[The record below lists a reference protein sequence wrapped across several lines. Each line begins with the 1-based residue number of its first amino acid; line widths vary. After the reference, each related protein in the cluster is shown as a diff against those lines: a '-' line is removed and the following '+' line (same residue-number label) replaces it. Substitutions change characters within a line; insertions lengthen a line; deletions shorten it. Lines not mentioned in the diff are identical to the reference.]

1 MALTLGYK
9 SLKVEDNT
17 VEVQVPENDTAKLMY
32 YLSCVSTVIMYDK
45 ANKLTDYKNYDLLT
59 IDEMA
64 DVYACAILL
73 NPKMFLDAGI
83 FIINPNLLTRGLCN
97 QFYKIT
103 DSRVGVHVNQEIA
116 VGGVS
121 VKVLQIMVCDESW
134 INKYYIRPL
143 ENLEAIRRRNANR
156 YQIDSSPN
164 YNNDYHYI
172 RNRQESRCTGKKCC
186 IWMTI
191 IIVVAVIIYSQYH

>member
-45 ANKLTDYKNYDLLT
+45 ANKLTDYRNYNSLT
-59 IDEMA
+59 LEEQA

-83 FIINPNLLTRGLCN
+83 FIINPKLLTRGLSN

-116 VGGVS
+116 IGGVS
-121 VKVLQIMVCDESW
+121 VKVLQIMVCEESW
-134 INKYYIRPL
+134 INRNYIRPL
-143 ENLEAIRRRNANR
+143 ENLNARRDSNR
-156 YQIDSSPN
+156 YQINSSRNDSNVYVN
-164 YNNDYHYI
+164 YN
-172 RNRQESRCTGKKCC
+172 NRQESRCTGKKCC

-191 IIVVAVIIYSQYH
+191 IIVVSLIIYSQYH

>member
-17 VEVQVPENDTAKLMY
+17 VECHVPDNDTAKLMY

-45 ANKLTDYKNYDLLT
+45 ANKLTDYRNYDLLT

-121 VKVLQIMVCDESW
+121 VKVLQIMVCDQSW

-143 ENLEAIRRRNANR
+143 ENLEARSRNANR
-156 YQIDSSPN
+156 YQINSSRNDS
-164 YNNDYHYI
+164 NDYHPI
-172 RNRQESRCTGKKCC
+172 NNRQESRCTGKKCC

-191 IIVVAVIIYSQYH
+191 IIVVAIIIYSQYH

>member
-1 MALTLGYK
+1 MSLTLGYK

-17 VEVQVPENDTAKLMY
+17 VEVHIPDNDTAKLMY

-121 VKVLQIMVCDESW
+121 VKVLQIMVCEESW
-134 INKYYIRPL
+134 INRNYIRPL
-143 ENLEAIRRRNANR
+143 ENLNARRDSNR
-156 YQIDSSPN
+156 YQINSSRNDSNVYVN
-164 YNNDYHYI
+164 YN
-172 RNRQESRCTGKKCC
+172 NRQESRCTGKKCC

>member
-45 ANKLTDYKNYDLLT
+45 ANKLTDYRNYNSLT
-59 IDEMA
+59 LEEQA

-83 FIINPNLLTRGLCN
+83 FIINPKLLTRGLSN

-103 DSRVGVHVNQEIA
+103 DSRVGVHVNQ
-116 VGGVS
+116 
-121 VKVLQIMVCDESW
+121 KL
-134 INKYYIRPL
+134 L
-143 ENLEAIRRRNANR
+143 
-156 YQIDSSPN
+156 
-164 YNNDYHYI
+164 
-172 RNRQESRCTGKKCC
+172 
-186 IWMTI
+186 
-191 IIVVAVIIYSQYH
+191 

>member
-45 ANKLTDYKNYDLLT
+45 ANKLTDYRNYNSLT
-59 IDEMA
+59 LEEQA

-83 FIINPNLLTRGLCN
+83 FIINPKLLTRGLSN

-121 VKVLQIMVCDESW
+121 VKVLQIMVCEESW
-134 INKYYIRPL
+134 INRNYIRPL
-143 ENLEAIRRRNANR
+143 ENLNARRDSNR
-156 YQIDSSPN
+156 YQINSSRNDSNVYVN
-164 YNNDYHYI
+164 YN
-172 RNRQESRCTGKKCC
+172 NRQESRCTGKKCC

-191 IIVVAVIIYSQYH
+191 IIVVSLIIYSQYH

>member
-1 MALTLGYK
+1 MSLTLGYK

-17 VEVQVPENDTAKLMY
+17 VEVHIPDNDTAKLMY

-134 INKYYIRPL
+134 ISRNYIRPL
-143 ENLEAIRRRNANR
+143 ENLNARRDSNR
-156 YQIDSSPN
+156 YQINSSRNDSNVYVN
-164 YNNDYHYI
+164 YN
-172 RNRQESRCTGKKCC
+172 NRQESRCTGKKCC